1 MEIKVNNLIN
11 DTKLML
17 YINSNDTVNDIKN
30 IIQRK
35 IKINENETIE
45 NVEGEKSK
53 ISSILGLQFDY
64 DPLIN
69 DEDAKFFS
77 DYEEKNNDKNIKN
90 RIKNQNEIIL
100 NKLNNKKKKALYNPD
115 TILNCTESL
124 RNKNKFFIKI

>member
-1 MEIKVNNLIN
+1 MEERILEAVEYITISLGDIKDYQDFMKYKPELFKAI
-11 DTKLML
+11 
-17 YINSNDTVNDIKN
+17 NDIKN

-45 NVEGEKSK
+45 NGEGEKSK

-90 RIKNQNEIIL
+90 RIKNQNQIIL
-100 NKLNNKKKKALYNPD
+100 NK
-115 TILNCTESL
+115 
-124 RNKNKFFIKI
+124 